1 MSETISTLKNGN
13 KVLIEKQP
21 YLILETEFVNPGKGQ
36 AFTRIKIKNLIN
48 NKILEKTI
56 KIGES
61 LNMADVNNTNMQFLY
76 AENKKF
82 FFMDSQTY
90 EQLEVDGEIIG
101 DGSIWLCEGDE
112 CEVITWN
119 SKIIQVEPP
128 KFVNIKV
135 VSTESAA
142 KGDTVSATLKDARLE
157 NGVVIKVPAFI
168 KEGESIR
175 IDTKNSEYV
184 SRVKN

>member
-13 KVLIEKQP
+13 KVLNEKQP

-76 AENKKF
+76 AEN
-82 FFMDSQTY
+82 
-90 EQLEVDGEIIG
+90 
-101 DGSIWLCEGDE
+101 
-112 CEVITWN
+112 
-119 SKIIQVEPP
+119 
-128 KFVNIKV
+128 
-135 VSTESAA
+135 
-142 KGDTVSATLKDARLE
+142 
-157 NGVVIKVPAFI
+157 
-168 KEGESIR
+168 
-175 IDTKNSEYV
+175 
-184 SRVKN
+184 